1 MNEFTIMLG
10 VYLLFMVF
18 LGAMASRTLKN
29 VDDFLVAGR
38 NLNLPLTAGSLM
50 ATWTGA
56 AAVTGYTAWIY
67 EAGYS
72 MMWIAVFTTTSLLL
86 IALVLSRRLQK
97 LGYLTVCDILRD
109 HYDKRTK
116 TVGAVLISVYCIGV
130 VSGEFLGG
138 AYILSAGLGYDFSVA
153 LLLTAGIVLSY
164 CLLGGLW
171 AVALTDLVQFCL
183 LAAGLAIAVP
193 SVLRMA
199 GGWTVLHH
207 TVAEIDPGHLD
218 IFAYASSDV
227 IIAWAVIIFASN
239 LIAPDI
245 YQRMYAAR
253 SGRIARMATGI
264 TGLWDVFLTVAAII
278 LGLSAFLRFQGE
290 PLGDM
295 VLPRLIMDVFPRG
308 FTWFFMV
315 VLVAVIMST
324 ADSLLVVAG
333 GTLYHDVLGK
343 EESSSVASIRVLT
356 LGSGVV
362 SLGLCFYFES
372 IMDSILFSSSVYA
385 AGLFIPVISAL
396 VWKKGTKDAAFY
408 GCVCGGGV
416 TIAWRILNL
425 WPDPVIPGIAVCLLV
440 FVILSYLR
448 PYPVYSM

>member
-1 MNEFTIMLG
+1 MHEFTVILG
-10 VYLLFMVF
+10 VYLLFMVL
-18 LGAMASRTLKN
+18 LGVLASRNLKS
-29 VDDFLVAGR
+29 VEDFLVAGR
-38 NLNLPLTAGSLM
+38 NLNLPLTAASLM

-56 AAVTGYTAWIY
+56 AAITGYTAWIY

-72 MMWIAVFTTTSLLL
+72 MVWIAVFTTTSLLL
-86 IALVLSRRLQK
+86 IALVLSKRLQR
-97 LGYLTVCDILRD
+97 LGLLTVCDILEI
-109 HYDKRTK
+109 HYDRRTK
-116 TVGAVLISVYCIGV
+116 TVGAVLIAVYCIGV

-138 AYILSAGLGYDFSVA
+138 AYILSAGLGYDFSLA

-183 LAAGLAIAVP
+183 MAVGLIIAVP
-193 SVLRMA
+193 VVLKTV
-199 GGWTVLHH
+199 GGWSVLHH
-207 TVAEIDPGHLD
+207 AVHEIDPGHLNV
-218 IFAYASSDV
+218 FGYVSYDV

-239 LIAPDI
+239 FIAPDI
-245 YQRMYAAR
+245 YQRMYAAK
-253 SGRIARMATGI
+253 SGRTARMAMGL

-278 LGLSAFLRFQGE
+278 LGLAAFIHFKGE

-295 VLPRLIMDVFPRG
+295 VLPKLVIDVFPQG
-308 FTWFFMV
+308 FTYFFMV

-343 EESSSVASIRVLT
+343 GESSSMTSIRALT
-356 LGSGVV
+356 LGSGII

-385 AGLFIPVISAL
+385 AGLFIPIIAAL
-396 VWKKGTKDAAFY
+396 IWKKGTRDAAFY
-408 GCVCGGGV
+408 GCIGGGGV
-416 TIAWRILNL
+416 TIAWRVLNL
-425 WPDPVIPGIAVCLLV
+425 WPDPVLPGIAVCFVL
-440 FVILSYLR
+440 FVILSHYR
-448 PYPVYSM
+448 S